1 MKNYLFNLLYESS
14 TAVSPIMAL
23 ESMAMALV
31 LGIIVCITYKITY
44 SGVSYSKKFNISL
57 IMLSL
62 ITTMVMNILG
72 SSLAL
77 SLGMVGALSI
87 IRFRTAVKDPRD
99 TTYIFWAISIGLGA
113 GSTNYY
119 IVIIGT
125 IFVAGIAVLAS
136 FSLKND
142 NSYLVIVRGKSDSMT
157 EVRAA
162 LFAAYRACKLRAETV
177 TDEYTE
183 IVYQIKLK
191 KADQVINYE
200 KIKKI
205 EGVNFVNMVAR
216 DGETLG

>member
-1 MKNYLFNLLYESS
+1 MKNYLFNLLYESTTS
-14 TAVSPIMAL
+14 VSPIQAL
-23 ESMAMALV
+23 ESMAIALL
-31 LGIIVCITYKITY
+31 LGIIVCTTYKITY

-125 IFVAGIAVLAS
+125 LFVTAITILAS
-136 FSLKND
+136 FTLKND
-142 NSYLVIVRGKSDSMT
+142 NSYLVIVRGSNESME

-162 LFAAYRACKLRAETV
+162 LFEAYRACKLRAETV
-177 TDEYTE
+177 TEDYTE

-191 KADQVINYE
+191 DADQVINYE

>member
-1 MKNYLFNLLYESS
+1 MKDFIFKLLYDSA
-14 TAVSPIMAL
+14 TVVSPLLAIQNM
-23 ESMAMALV
+23 SIALV
-31 LGIIVCITYKITY
+31 LGIIVCVTYKITY

-119 IVIIGT
+119 IVVIGT
-125 IFVAGIAVLAS
+125 LFVTTVSILAS
-136 FSLKND
+136 FTLKND
-142 NSYLVIVRGKSDSMT
+142 NSYLVIVRGSNEST
-157 EVRAA
+157 PEVRAA
-162 LFAAYRACKLRAETV
+162 LFAAYRACKLRAETI
-177 TDEYTE
+177 TADYTE
-183 IVYQIKLK
+183 IVYQVKLK
-191 KADQVINYE
+191 KDNQVIDYE
-200 KIKKI
+200 NIKNI
-205 EGVNFVNMVAR
+205 EGVKFINMVAR